1 MQYRF
6 IALDLGDDID
16 IKKLMQ
22 EKSSHV
28 EYVRWEEPFKFKYA
42 QGTVY
47 VYSFGAVVGL
57 NVPSNQFNSLVSELD
72 DYVIGTVK
80 HTATEILEVVQV
92 QNKDREKERE
102 IEVSEDKVFV
112 PKIDEGVLYTASFVL
127 AQSVSLHRIEQKTG
141 LLIDEIEKF
150 LSTKKKVAKGR
161 KALGLA
167 MKILKTRHEIL
178 SDVMILDKPDIAWES
193 EFYDQIYQ
201 KLARYYELSRRYKNV
216 TTKLDHAFEVASV
229 LLEIHSESKANF
241 LEWMIILLFVVEIVM
256 SIFEKIF

>member
-1 MQYRF
+1 VQYRF

-16 IKKLMQ
+16 IKRLMQ
-22 EKSSHV
+22 EKSSHI
-28 EYVRWEEPFKFKYA
+28 EYIRWEEPFKFKYA

-72 DYVIGTVK
+72 EYVIGNVK
-80 HTATEILEVVQV
+80 HTVTEILEVI
-92 QNKDREKERE
+92 NKDSKDKE
-102 IEVSEDKVFV
+102 IEIFEDRVYL
-112 PKIDEGVLYTASFVL
+112 PRIDEGVISTVAFVL

-150 LSTKKKVAKGR
+150 LSEKGKVAKGR

-178 SDVMILDKPDIAWES
+178 SDVMILDKPDIAWEN
-193 EFYDQIYQ
+193 ELYDQLYQ

-241 LEWMIILLFVVEIVM
+241 LEWMIILLFVLEIVI
-256 SIFEKIF
+256 SLIEKLF